1 MARRNDD
8 LRPAGTP
15 CSNCGGNMI
24 LDNILRETV
33 CLQCG
38 RRPGNYFADWP
49 YKPETSSA
57 RAPDAI
63 DSGGKRGRA
72 PRRLHPTGGR
82 VKRRAPGETWGSRYK
97 LVELKS
103 WSCVVA
109 WGRQPRPQ
117 QLPCQWPDCH
127 SKRAGGSRESNSGIY
142 CDTHSE
148 EYRQAWGV
156 EPPSWKQFA
165 IYARAG
171 TLRIEYEVLR
181 LRKGKNRVYATCA
194 RPTCVQAPKAMP
206 PTALQKMWMRIQRRF
221 ERETGLPLHMPSTEA
236 DMSEAA

>member
-1 MARRNDD
+1 MARGNDD

-15 CSNCGGNMI
+15 CSNCGGNLI

-33 CLQCG
+33 CVQCG

-57 RAPDAI
+57 RALDTL

-82 VKRRAPGETWGSRYK
+82 VQRGVSGSRYK
-97 LVELKS
+97 IVALKS
-103 WSCVVA
+103 WTCAVA
-109 WGRQPRPQ
+109 WGRQPRPRQ
-117 QLPCQWPDCH
+117 FPCQWPDCYFE
-127 SKRAGGSRESNSGIY
+127 RAGGPRESKSGIY

-148 EYRQAWGV
+148 EYRQAWAV
-156 EPPSWKQFA
+156 EPPSWSQFA
-165 IYARAG
+165 ICAFAG
-171 TLRIEYEVLR
+171 ALRIEYEVLR
-181 LRKGKNRVYATCA
+181 LRKGRNRAYVACA
-194 RPTCVQAPKAMP
+194 RPTYVEAPRGMP
-206 PTALQKMWMRIQRRF
+206 PKTLKKMWMQIQQRF

-236 DMSEAA
+236 SMSEAA